1 MESASPTEVLTVR
14 AEDGDRGVDDQLRF
28 EILDYD
34 GSDDAKFFQI
44 NPTSGKITVSLDLKI
59 WFDRIAHHYAVDEL
73 LFINFLHPIEANTQK
88 HLSDYLS
95 LVCSCPKEGL
105 SAG

>member
-14 AEDGDRGVDDQLRF
+14 AEDGDRGVDDRLRF

-73 LFINFLHPIEANTQK
+73 LFINFLHPKEAEEK
-88 HLSDYLS
+88 SY
-95 LVCSCPKEGL
+95 
-105 SAG
+105 SAEIAEVE